1 MRILKTRFFL
11 EVKMG
16 RALGKVVSLFL
27 VLGILLALATPVM
40 AKQQIAVP
48 SKVSPDYLEPL
59 IWHLDFPLN
68 PLTLYSGATG
78 LGGQFTYSGSN
89 GVNYGVSVV
98 VNWRLLAG
106 GTLGPID
113 VYINYVGEPGNFVF
127 LRRFYGGVGSFTFYP
142 QLGRAFQIWIYNAG
156 AYNIYVWGTVSM
168 WYP

>member
-1 MRILKTRFFL
+1 
-11 EVKMG
+11 MG

-78 LGGQFTYSGSN
+78 LGGKFTYQEI
-89 GVNYGVSVV
+89 
-98 VNWRLLAG
+98 L
-106 GTLGPID
+106 
-113 VYINYVGEPGNFVF
+113 
-127 LRRFYGGVGSFTFYP
+127 SF
-142 QLGRAFQIWIYNAG
+142 
-156 AYNIYVWGTVSM
+156 
-168 WYP
+168 